1 MPRPSKCKS
10 IAFIPGVT
18 YFKPAGVPLRS
29 LEEVRISLEEAEAL
43 RLKDVEGLEQEEGAV
58 RMRVSRPTFQRVLAS
73 ARRKVADALL
83 NGKAVRI
90 EGGNFEVVA
99 RRYCCANGH
108 EWDAGAEG
116 STKAAM
122 QTCPVCNAPSYEANR
137 NKQTMNAGVGKMK
150 IAAVS
155 EDGTTISQHFGRA
168 PYYVVLTIEGGHV
181 VKKEKRE
188 KSTHHV
194 AGQEHSTVAGQRHG
208 FDAAAQSTHAGMMSN
223 IADCQVVMAG
233 GMGMGARESLKAA
246 GIETVMTDLLDID
259 EAVSLYIAGRLPN
272 RTERLH

>member
-1 MPRPSKCKS
+1 MSRPCKCKC
-10 IAFIPGVT
+10 IAFVPGVT

-43 RLKDVEGLEQEEGAV
+43 RLKDVEGLEQEEGAI

-90 EGGNFEVVA
+90 EGGNFEVLA
-99 RRYCCANGH
+99 RRYRCANGH
-108 EWDAGAEG
+108 EWDAGADG
-116 STKAAM
+116 STELATH
-122 QTCPVCNAPSYEANR
+122 TCPVCNAPLSEANGNR
-137 NKQTMNAGVGKMK
+137 RTKKIGVGKMK

-168 PYYVVLTIEGGHV
+168 PYYVVLTIEGGRV
-181 VKKEKRE
+181 VRKEKRD
-188 KSTHHV
+188 KSAHHV

-208 FDAAAQSTHAGMMSN
+208 FDTAAQSTHAGMMSN

-233 GMGMGARESLKAA
+233 GMGLGARESLKAA
-246 GIETVMTDLLDID
+246 GIETVMTDVLNID
-259 EAVSLYIAGRLPN
+259 EAVNLYTAGRLPN